1 MNVVCLL
8 GRLTA
13 DPELKRTASDIA
25 VTNFDVAVD
34 RTYQKEGQER
44 QADFIHIVAWR
55 QTAEFICRYFR
66 KGQRIALQGWLQSR
80 SYTDRDG
87 NKRTAYEVVV
97 DNAFF
102 AESKKADDVPPARPD
117 IGFSTARQGD
127 FEEIIGDLEPLP
139 F

>member
-1 MNVVCLL
+1 MNAVCLL

-44 QADFIHIVAWR
+44 QADFINIVAWR

-87 NKRTAYEVVV
+87 NKRTANEVVV

-102 AESKKADDVPPARPD
+102 AESKKADDAPPARPD

>member
-1 MNVVCLL
+1 MNAVCLM
-8 GRLTA
+8 GRLTG
-13 DPELKRTASDIA
+13 DPELKTTPNGVD
-25 VTNFDVAVD
+25 VTSFSVAVD
-34 RTYQKEGQER
+34 RAYTPKGQEK
-44 QADFIHIVAWR
+44 QTDFINCVAWR
-55 QTAEFICRYFR
+55 GTAEFISRYFR
-66 KGQRIALQGWLQSR
+66 KGQRMALQGSLQMR

-102 AESKKADDVPPARPD
+102 AESKKADDAPPARPD